1 MPCARKNSFMWI
13 RQRNK
18 TIPTSQNLRRIA
30 PALAPHILVPIQLP
44 EIRVSVPVVQ
54 RGQRWASKPPRYTV
68 RPAKKTDRKKW
79 YHHKPSFFVN
89 FLWCHAIIK
98 PDFIEHPSVSIY
110 LSVSRLYL
118 NICIYIYLDIYDV
131 VKGSNRAHHGS
142 HLLPLATCISAC
154 ISAARCSSCGENP
167 WIGTVISK
175 GGALGH

>member
-1 MPCARKNSFMWI
+1 MSCYH
-13 RQRNK
+13 K
-18 TIPTSQNLRRIA
+18 TRLHR
-30 PALAPHILVPIQLP
+30 
-44 EIRVSVPVVQ
+44 
-54 RGQRWASKPPRYTV
+54 AS
-68 RPAKKTDRKKW
+68 
-79 YHHKPSFFVN
+79 
-89 FLWCHAIIK
+89 I
-98 PDFIEHPSVSIY
+98 SIY

-175 GGALGH
+175 GGALGSNKCTCKLSDFDSQKMPLGKGPNLMPSHPFHTRTLLSK